1 MKITINEI
9 SKQDKCIMKRIFNSN
24 LLFKDI
30 CVMGQ
35 LRIRYRIVRSVLF
48 RTSCHNS
55 DVFQARDLRVCMEV
69 ITTTMTTSMGKN

>member
-9 SKQDKCIMKRIFNSN
+9 SKQDKCIMKWIFNSN

-35 LRIRYRIVRSVLF
+35 LRIRYRIVGSIL
-48 RTSCHNS
+48 CHNS

-69 ITTTMTTSMGKN
+69 IITTMMTSMGKN